1 MGGLFVFVGQ
11 FCLVLRGRNDRNMHL
26 AISLLIGAIIGA
38 LNGISIFFVKEE
50 HYKIEVFLATT
61 LRNAMV
67 GQLVF
72 YALDLNDQWW
82 YSLVYGGSFGFV
94 LGLVVFL
101 ATGGFKTRHQLVILP
116 LSLFTGMLTGIL
128 VWWLGK

>member
-1 MGGLFVFVGQ
+1 
-11 FCLVLRGRNDRNMHL
+11 MHL

-50 HYKIEVFLATT
+50 VYKIEVFLATT

-72 YALDLNDQWW
+72 YALEPDDKWW
-82 YSLVYGGSFGFV
+82 YALVYGGSFGFV

-101 ATGGFKTRHQLVILP
+101 AGGGFKNRHQIMVLP
-116 LSLFTGMLTGIL
+116 MSLFTGMLIGIL

>member
-1 MGGLFVFVGQ
+1 
-11 FCLVLRGRNDRNMHL
+11 MHL
-26 AISLLIGAIIGA
+26 AIALLIGAIIGA

-50 HYKIEVFLATT
+50 PYKIEVFLATT

-67 GQLVF
+67 GQLIY
-72 YALDLNDQWW
+72 YALDINDQWW
-82 YSLVYGGSFGFV
+82 YSLLLGGSFGLV

-101 ATGGFKTRHQLVILP
+101 ATGGFKTRHQWMVLP
-116 LSLFTGMLTGIL
+116 LALFTGMLTGIL